1 MKKRIF
7 ILKVLRYICIILLL
21 LTILVIEIK
30 KSKGETKVTGD
41 EIYKYDLLNCE
52 VKIIEEALNE

>member
-1 MKKRIF
+1 MDF
-7 ILKVLRYICIILLL
+7 IEMMHCMHLEAIEEL
-21 LTILVIEIK
+21 IEIK

-52 VKIIEEALNE
+52 VKMIEEALNE